1 VNTIELNI
9 LLPALIAGLLVL
21 ATHIPFGMKV
31 LERGVIFA
39 DLAVAQIAGLGI
51 IIASLL
57 ELTEQPLLV
66 QLIAAASALCGA
78 ALLALIEHYLAE
90 VKEACIGLTFVLA
103 ASGGILLMSHDVH
116 SGEHLK
122 DLLVGQILW
131 VSTNQLRTTAMLT
144 AALLALWHWSKL
156 KNSNLGFYA
165 LFALAVT
172 ASVQLVGVYLV
183 FASLIIPALATYR
196 ISNRRTLYALAV
208 GISGYAI
215 GLFLSAWF
223 DLPSGAA
230 VVWAM
235 AGTGVLAAL
244 IFNLNVKG
252 QVLGQFKANNI
263 SPEGKSS

>member
-1 VNTIELNI
+1 MNAIELNI
-9 LLPALIAGLLVL
+9 LLPALAAGLLVL
-21 ATHIPFGMKV
+21 ATHIPLGMKV

-51 IIASLL
+51 VVAALL
-57 ELTEQPLLV
+57 NLTGQPLLV

-78 ALLALIEHYLAE
+78 ALLALIERYFAE
-90 VKEACIGLTFVLA
+90 VKEACIGLSFVLA
-103 ASGGILLMSHDVH
+103 ASGGILLMSRDAH
-116 SGEHLK
+116 SGEHLQ

-131 VSTNQLRTTAMLT
+131 VSTNQLIATALLT
-144 AALLALWHWSKL
+144 VVLLALWQWGKL
-156 KNSNLGFYA
+156 RNHNLGFYA

-196 ISNRRTLYALAV
+196 TNRRRTRYAFAV
-208 GISGYAI
+208 GISGYAT
-215 GLFLSAWF
+215 GLILSAWF

-235 AGTGVLAAL
+235 AATGIITAWL
-244 IFNLNVKG
+244 
-252 QVLGQFKANNI
+252 LGRTHSK
-263 SPEGKSS
+263 